1 MSTIIYTITTKNG
14 ITFSRSFINENIS
27 MKYLIKLL
35 HFFDINQCTLKI
47 N

>member
-1 MSTIIYTITTKNG
+1 MNKYSITNKDG
-14 ITFSRSFINENIS
+14 ITFTRAFINENVHI
-27 MKYLIKLL
+27 KYLIKLL